1 MSQCSPFTTHY
12 YKSPLGWIEIIENE
26 VGLASLQFVT
36 SASLLKENDNEF
48 SSTIKEDL
56 DRYFKKGQLKPSVKL
71 TPSGT
76 PFQKKIWGILKE
88 IPNGKTKTYKDVA
101 LAHGDLKSIRAIA
114 TAIGKNPILLFI
126 PCHRVIGSDGSMT
139 GYAGGIERKN
149 RLLALEG
156 MSIQKTLDL

>member
-88 IPNGKTKTYKDVA
+88 IPNGKKKTYKDVA

-139 GYAGGIERKN
+139 GYARGIERKN
-149 RLLALEG
+149 RLLALE
-156 MSIQKTLDL
+156 

>member
-101 LAHGDLKSIRAIA
+101 LAHGYLKSIRAIA
-114 TAIGKNPILLFI
+114 NAIGKNPILLFI

>member
-1 MSQCSPFTTHY
+1 MSQRSPFTTYY

-56 DRYFKKGQLKPSVKL
+56 DRYFKKEQLKPSVKL

>member
-1 MSQCSPFTTHY
+1 MSQCSPFTTYY

-26 VGLASLQFVT
+26 EGLASLQFVT
-36 SASLLKENDNEF
+36 SAPLLKENNNEF
-48 SSTIKEDL
+48 SSSVKEDL
-56 DRYFKKGQLKPSVKL
+56 DHYFNKGQLKPSVKL
-71 TPSGT
+71 SPSGT

-114 TAIGKNPILLFI
+114 NAIGKNPILIFI